1 MKTAP
6 CKGCEKRH
14 IGCHATCE
22 AYLEFHAERVKIC
35 AEQQTRDR
43 INLPQSPKK
52 IKQINSFLKNWR
64 R

>member
-22 AYLEFHAERVKIC
+22 VYLAYHAERVKIC

-43 INLPQSPKK
+43 VNLPQSPKK

>member
-6 CKGCEKRH
+6 CKDCQKREL
-14 IGCHATCE
+14 GCHATCE
-22 AYLEFHAERVKIC
+22 AYLAYHAERVKIYT
-35 AEQQTRDR
+35 EQQTRDR

-52 IKQINSFLKNWR
+52 IKQINSYLKNWR